1 MDNKILYH
9 VYNKDERKAEVYK
22 TSKGFEVELY
32 EKDGWSATRKV
43 HQHSESYAENVGENW
58 VEKVFDLEPG
68 EKGYYG

>member
-9 VYNKDERKAEVYK
+9 AYNKDERKAEVYK